1 MRPKNTKSLKSGKSN
16 TLRCFKG
23 FKWVRRPYLR
33 KGHQEMTEIVILR
46 TARAKAN
53 SLSRSKMVKMRNF
66 WKKRPLT
73 KNYTLLFNTY
83 FYKIKISI
91 FKKLNFGPKG
101 PKMKKQKLHNFAN
114 IREHFFQKVQKWPKW
129 PKMTFLTK
137 SDIFWIEN
145 NIFFIT
151 FM

>member
-1 MRPKNTKSLKSGKSN
+1 MNHQNTKISENGIFERCVFSRSFAPLNRNIFFWSPKSMKMAF
-16 TLRCFKG
+16 LDPKMAKKG
-23 FKWVRRPYLR
+23 
-33 KGHQEMTEIVILR
+33 
-46 TARAKAN
+46 
-53 SLSRSKMVKMRNF
+53 SKMVKMRNF

-91 FKKLNFGPKG
+91 FKKLKFGPKG